1 MSEYDHEPIRGL
13 PGNLPQGEQIL
24 WQGSPDARTFA
35 RSALHTRW
43 ITGYFVLLAA
53 IAMASGSMFGVLA
66 IAASGVIVLA
76 LLHLFATLVAR
87 TTVYTITN
95 RRLVLRIGVALN
107 KCINLPLGL
116 LGSAELRPQQAGFG
130 DIAVKPTAA
139 HRLGYAMLWPHARP
153 FRFGE
158 PEPMLRAVG
167 DAAEVANILARACAQ
182 VTAIERS
189 ARPADEGTGSP
200 AFRPAGAVA

>member
-116 LGSAELRPQQAGFG
+116 LGSAELRQQQAGFG

-167 DAAEVANILARACAQ
+167 DAAEVANILACACAQ

-189 ARPADEGTGSP
+189 ARPAGEGTGSP